1 MRLLYC
7 YWSAGFSSNRRK
19 MLPLNSNL
27 NTIPLGVRREPKFSG
42 IINYQGKKGFGG
54 GCYSFNKY
62 LLSLYKVPGADYPAR
77 NKRVL
82 GSVSWSIWSL
92 RSIFFF
98 FFLWSFRNFTKYVP
112 RVDSQPCS
120 SSCARFLGS
129 LQTQKHLLQCYT
141 HELSFHLWPYHW
153 PTPQLNLPL
162 ILLRPLSPLWPSR
175 PSASLRN
182 HSGNSAAKFT
192 TTSTSFPLWPSNAFH
207 LPMSHYGEFQP
218 DPSSLLLLGLR
229 FQLSKTA

>member
-1 MRLLYC
+1 MLFIQQIFTELVQSARSWLPCKEQKSPGICLLEY
-7 YWSAGFSSNRRK
+7 
-19 MLPLNSNL
+19 L
-27 NTIPLGVRREPKFSG
+27 KFT
-42 IINYQGKKGFGG
+42 KH
-54 GCYSFNKY
+54 
-62 LLSLYKVPGADYPAR
+62 L
-77 NKRVL
+77 
-82 GSVSWSIWSL
+82 
-92 RSIFFF
+92 FFF

-141 HELSFHLWPYHW
+141 RELSFHLWPYHW

>member
-98 FFLWSFRNFTKYVP
+98 FSSEVSGISQSMYHVWIRSPALPVVLDFWALCKPRSICCSAIPTSYLFTS
-112 RVDSQPCS
+112 DLTTGQP
-120 SSCARFLGS
+120 
-129 LQTQKHLLQCYT
+129 H
-141 HELSFHLWPYHW
+141 
-153 PTPQLNLPL
+153 N
-162 ILLRPLSPLWPSR
+162 
-175 PSASLRN
+175 
-182 HSGNSAAKFT
+182 
-192 TTSTSFPLWPSNAFH
+192 
-207 LPMSHYGEFQP
+207 
-218 DPSSLLLLGLR
+218 
-229 FQLSKTA
+229 